1 MENTII
7 ANPILPVAGVHRNHA
22 ADGGAGP
29 PNGGQHDDE
38 TPNPEGRV
46 KSDHSTPSNA
56 LLRCRRPFIMGT
68 FNASTVREEARLA
81 ELAHC
86 AKKRGV
92 EILGVQEHRRVHAH
106 DPIVYCKV
114 GNCSLIT
121 SSAWVHQHTDRI
133 LIADFDGNPVTT
145 IMVVYSPTNVAPV
158 EEVEKFYEDLRTTV
172 RDVPA
177 HNFLAILGDFNARLG
192 PENAPSCT
200 MTALTATANILL
212 PCLRN
217 TSYWL

>member
-1 MENTII
+1 MARVGLRGVVPHSPYITHIVKFNSMENPII

-106 DPIVYCKV
+106 DPIVYFKV

-121 SSAWVHQHTDRI
+121 SSAWQNEAQAATGGVG
-133 LIADFDGNPVTT
+133 LLL
-145 IMVVYSPTNVAPV
+145 SP
-158 EEVEKFYEDLRTTV
+158 
-172 RDVPA
+172 
-177 HNFLAILGDFNARLG
+177 
-192 PENAPSCT
+192 
-200 MTALTATANILL
+200 
-212 PCLRN
+212 
-217 TSYWL
+217 